1 MRSVTAQDMEAEM
14 KKVTVSAVLMIVLA
28 FCMLS
33 CDNNN
38 APNLSVTANE
48 TVNVIFKIN
57 TDPYDNGNVGEYRL
71 QYKAIPLFGGQDT
84 PGRKVNWT
92 DVEHDHG
99 KFVLSGLQKGEWTFY
114 IQIITEKEKLL
125 ETQTGTKQL
134 TKDLLIVI
142 DEEPELTGYGYVGIY
157 ARAEFVDSDQSIKV
171 TYENT
176 ETGTVYELIDAEW
189 TVVRTGNSYID
200 YSVNTEYIPAGNY
213 MFTVEI
219 YDQLGIKIM
228 SREEPVIVRS
238 TGTDPLI
245 IKLRAES
252 YPGGG
257 FEIDDKSHYLEGVVS
272 GPTEGDINQTY
283 KFTYY
288 PLNKYTDE
296 NAVWYWFFA
305 DGKRYSSREPYLEV
319 AFPEGGFYTISCSPI
334 GINGEVQRNGA
345 ALCYIRIAPP
355 SDTNSVPES
364 PEGDNGEENKIQ
376 EGFF

>member
-1 MRSVTAQDMEAEM
+1 MMPDTVPVTEGDMKRLALLA
-14 KKVTVSAVLMIVLA
+14 SLMIMV
-28 FCMLS
+28 FCLLS
-33 CDNNN
+33 CDGNSNPSN
-38 APNLSVTANE
+38 MSISANE
-48 TVNVIFKIN
+48 TVDVIFKVN

-114 IQIITEKEKLL
+114 IQIITETATLL

-142 DEEPELTGYGYVGIY
+142 DDEPDLTGYGYVGIY
-157 ARAEFVDSDQSIKV
+157 ARADFIDSDQTIKV

-176 ETGTVYELIDAEW
+176 STGTVYELIDAEW
-189 TVVRTGNSYID
+189 TIVRTGNSYID
-200 YSVNTEYIPAGNY
+200 YSVNTEFIPAGNY

-219 YDQLGIKIM
+219 YDQLGMKVM

-245 IKLRAES
+245 VKLRAES

-257 FEIDDKSHYLEGVVS
+257 IEIDDKSQYLEGVIS
-272 GPTEGDINQTY
+272 GPSEGSVGETCR
-283 KFTYY
+283 FTYY
-288 PLNKYTDE
+288 PLNRYTDE
-296 NAVWYWFFA
+296 NAVWYWFHA

-319 AFPEGGFYTISCSPI
+319 SFPEGGFYTISCSPI

-345 ALCYIRIAPP
+345 ALCHVHIAPP
-355 SDTNSVPES
+355 SGANSVPES
-364 PEGDNGEENKIQ
+364 PSGDNGEEK
-376 EGFF
+376 